1 MKGSLLQ
8 YMMNIYKSIGNIQ
21 SNRNMKVLKKDFAD
35 EEILLANQYMWKYLT
50 SFIITELPI

>member
-21 SNRNMKVLKKDFAD
+21 SNRNMKALKKDFAD
-35 EEILLANQYMWKYLT
+35 EEILLANQYM
-50 SFIITELPI
+50 